1 MNKAKLYSALAMKEM
16 HVNDFLKELNNHG
29 LKLSE
34 SAYYSRI
41 RGEQEFDIK
50 EIKTIV
56 KVLNLTR
63 EEMNDIFLENWCP
76 KRHLRR
82 HKQMQALQT
91 FNFEE
96 LPVRTLTVD
105 NEPYFV
111 GKDVAE
117 ILGYSNTRDALSK
130 HVDEDD
136 KEILTSR
143 NTTLENLPNR
153 GLTAVNESGLYSLIF
168 SSKLESAKR
177 FKRWVTSDVLP
188 AIRKH
193 GIYATDSVIENTL
206 NNPDYIINIL
216 TEYKK
221 EKEQNLLLQQE
232 MGELK
237 PKADY
242 VDEILKST
250 GTLATTQIAADYG
263 ISAQKLN
270 KLLHEARLQRKVNK
284 QWVLYSEHMG
294 KSYTESDTIPIV
306 RSDGREDTV
315 LQTRWTQKGR
325 LKIHEIMTEF
335 GYEANVTA

>member
-1 MNKAKLYSALAMKEM
+1 
-16 HVNDFLKELNNHG
+16 
-29 LKLSE
+29 
-34 SAYYSRI
+34 
-41 RGEQEFDIK
+41 
-50 EIKTIV
+50 
-56 KVLNLTR
+56 
-63 EEMNDIFLENWCP
+63 
-76 KRHLRR
+76 
-82 HKQMQALQT
+82 MQALQT

>member
-1 MNKAKLYSALAMKEM
+1 
-16 HVNDFLKELNNHG
+16 
-29 LKLSE
+29 
-34 SAYYSRI
+34 
-41 RGEQEFDIK
+41 
-50 EIKTIV
+50 
-56 KVLNLTR
+56 
-63 EEMNDIFLENWCP
+63 
-76 KRHLRR
+76 
-82 HKQMQALQT
+82 MQALQT

-306 RSDGREDTV
+306 RSDGREYEIYMTREECLEDT
-315 LQTRWTQKGR
+315 L
-325 LKIHEIMTEF
+325 IEITKLLEAINF
-335 GYEANVTA
+335 GFY

>member
-1 MNKAKLYSALAMKEM
+1 
-16 HVNDFLKELNNHG
+16 
-29 LKLSE
+29 
-34 SAYYSRI
+34 
-41 RGEQEFDIK
+41 
-50 EIKTIV
+50 
-56 KVLNLTR
+56 
-63 EEMNDIFLENWCP
+63 
-76 KRHLRR
+76 
-82 HKQMQALQT
+82 MQDLQV

-96 LPVRTLTVD
+96 LLVRKIEV
-105 NEPYFV
+105 NGEPYFL

-117 ILGYSNTRDALSK
+117 ILGYTRTDNAIRN
-130 HVDEDD
+130 HVDNED
-136 KEILTSR
+136 KLTHQLSASGQKR
-143 NTTLENLPNR
+143 NMVI
-153 GLTAVNESGLYSLIF
+153 VNESGLYSLIF
-168 SSKLESAKR
+168 DAAKQSKNEEIRKKAKR
-177 FKRWVTSDVLP
+177 FKRWVTEDVLP
-188 AIRKH
+188 SIRKH
-193 GIYATDSVIENTL
+193 GVYATDDVIENTL
-206 NNPDYIINIL
+206 NNPDYIINVL

-221 EKEQNLLLQQE
+221 EKEQKLLLQQE
-232 MGELK
+232 IGELK

-325 LKIHEIMTEF
+325 LKIHEIMTDF
-335 GYEANVTA
+335 GYEANVTV

>member
-1 MNKAKLYSALAMKEM
+1 MQ
-16 HVNDFLKELNNHG
+16 ELQ
-29 LKLSE
+29 
-34 SAYYSRI
+34 I
-41 RGEQEFDIK
+41 
-50 EIKTIV
+50 
-56 KVLNLTR
+56 
-63 EEMNDIFLENWCP
+63 
-76 KRHLRR
+76 
-82 HKQMQALQT
+82 

-105 NEPYFV
+105 DEPYFV
-111 GKDVAE
+111 GNDVAQ
-117 ILGYSNTRDALSK
+117 ILGYEDYRGAINKKVDA
-130 HVDEDD
+130 EDKLRSQID
-136 KEILTSR
+136 YAGQKRSV
-143 NTTLENLPNR
+143 TLI
-153 GLTAVNESGLYSLIF
+153 NESGLYSLIF

-177 FKRWVTSDVLP
+177 FKRWVTSEVLP
-188 AIRKH
+188 VIRKH
-193 GIYATDSVIENTL
+193 GIYATDSVIEQTIQ
-206 NNPDYIINIL
+206 NPDYIITVL

-232 MGELK
+232 IGELK

-325 LKIHEIMTEF
+325 LKIHEIMTDF
-335 GYEANVTA
+335 GYEANLGGV

>member
-1 MNKAKLYSALAMKEM
+1 
-16 HVNDFLKELNNHG
+16 
-29 LKLSE
+29 
-34 SAYYSRI
+34 
-41 RGEQEFDIK
+41 
-50 EIKTIV
+50 
-56 KVLNLTR
+56 
-63 EEMNDIFLENWCP
+63 
-76 KRHLRR
+76 
-82 HKQMQALQT
+82 MQALQR
-91 FNFEE
+91 FQNSQFGD
-96 LPVRTLTVD
+96 L
-105 NEPYFV
+105 
-111 GKDVAE
+111 
-117 ILGYSNTRDALSK
+117 
-130 HVDEDD
+130 
-136 KEILTSR
+136 EILTIEGKQWFPAINVAETLGYTNPRKAIRDHAKERGVTIRSVIDSLGRNQNKKFIDEGNLYRLISR
-143 NTTLENLPNR
+143 
-153 GLTAVNESGLYSLIF
+153 
-168 SSKLESAKR
+168 SKLPQAEQ
-177 FKRWVTSDVLP
+177 FEEWVFDDVLP

-193 GIYATDSVIENTL
+193 GIYATDNVIEQTL
-206 NNPDYIINIL
+206 KDPDYIITVL

-232 MGELK
+232 IGELK

-294 KSYTESDTIPIV
+294 KSYTESDTIAIV

-335 GYEANVTA
+335 GYEANLGGA

>member
-1 MNKAKLYSALAMKEM
+1 
-16 HVNDFLKELNNHG
+16 
-29 LKLSE
+29 
-34 SAYYSRI
+34 
-41 RGEQEFDIK
+41 
-50 EIKTIV
+50 
-56 KVLNLTR
+56 
-63 EEMNDIFLENWCP
+63 
-76 KRHLRR
+76 
-82 HKQMQALQT
+82 MQALQT

-96 LPVRTLTVD
+96 LPVRTLEVD
-105 NEPYFV
+105 GEPYFI
-111 GKDVAE
+111 GKDVAD
-117 ILGYSNTRDALSK
+117 ILGYANGRDALSK

-136 KEILTSR
+136 KKVLTSR

-193 GIYATDSVIENTL
+193 GIYATDNVIEQTL
-206 NNPDYIINIL
+206 KDPDYIITVL

-232 MGELK
+232 IGELK

-284 QWVLYSEHMG
+284 QWVLYSENMG
-294 KSYTESDTIPIV
+294 KSYTDSDTITIV

-335 GYEANVTA
+335 GYEANLGGA

>member
-1 MNKAKLYSALAMKEM
+1 
-16 HVNDFLKELNNHG
+16 
-29 LKLSE
+29 
-34 SAYYSRI
+34 
-41 RGEQEFDIK
+41 
-50 EIKTIV
+50 
-56 KVLNLTR
+56 
-63 EEMNDIFLENWCP
+63 
-76 KRHLRR
+76 
-82 HKQMQALQT
+82 MQALQT

-206 NNPDYIINIL
+206 NNPDYIITVL

-232 MGELK
+232 IGELK

>member
-1 MNKAKLYSALAMKEM
+1 
-16 HVNDFLKELNNHG
+16 
-29 LKLSE
+29 
-34 SAYYSRI
+34 
-41 RGEQEFDIK
+41 
-50 EIKTIV
+50 
-56 KVLNLTR
+56 
-63 EEMNDIFLENWCP
+63 
-76 KRHLRR
+76 
-82 HKQMQALQT
+82 MQALQT

-96 LPVRTLTVD
+96 LPVRTLEVD
-105 NEPYFV
+105 GEPYFI
-111 GKDVAE
+111 GKDVAD
-117 ILGYSNTRDALSK
+117 ILGYANGRDALSK

-136 KEILTSR
+136 KKVLTSR

-193 GIYATDSVIENTL
+193 GIYATDNVIEQTL
-206 NNPDYIINIL
+206 KDPDYIITVL

-232 MGELK
+232 IGELK

>member
-1 MNKAKLYSALAMKEM
+1 
-16 HVNDFLKELNNHG
+16 
-29 LKLSE
+29 
-34 SAYYSRI
+34 
-41 RGEQEFDIK
+41 
-50 EIKTIV
+50 
-56 KVLNLTR
+56 
-63 EEMNDIFLENWCP
+63 
-76 KRHLRR
+76 
-82 HKQMQALQT
+82 MQDLQV

-105 NEPYFV
+105 DEPYFV
-111 GKDVAE
+111 GNDVAQ
-117 ILGYSNTRDALSK
+117 ILGYEDYRGAINK
-130 HVDEDD
+130 KVDTEDKLRSQID
-136 KEILTSR
+136 YVGQKRSV
-143 NTTLENLPNR
+143 TLI
-153 GLTAVNESGLYSLIF
+153 NESGLYSLIF

-177 FKRWVTSDVLP
+177 FKRWVTSEVLP

-193 GIYATDSVIENTL
+193 GIYATDNVIEQTIQ
-206 NNPDYIINIL
+206 NPDYIITVL

-232 MGELK
+232 IGELK

-250 GTLATTQIAADYG
+250 GTLATTQITADYG

-325 LKIHEIMTEF
+325 LKIHEIMTDF
-335 GYEANVTA
+335 GYEANLGG

>member
-1 MNKAKLYSALAMKEM
+1 
-16 HVNDFLKELNNHG
+16 
-29 LKLSE
+29 
-34 SAYYSRI
+34 
-41 RGEQEFDIK
+41 
-50 EIKTIV
+50 
-56 KVLNLTR
+56 
-63 EEMNDIFLENWCP
+63 
-76 KRHLRR
+76 
-82 HKQMQALQT
+82 MQALQT

-96 LPVRTLTVD
+96 LPVRTLEVD
-105 NEPYFV
+105 GEPYFI
-111 GKDVAE
+111 GKDVAD
-117 ILGYSNTRDALSK
+117 ILGYANGRDALSK

-136 KEILTSR
+136 KKVLTSR

-188 AIRKH
+188 AIRKY
-193 GIYATDSVIENTL
+193 GIYATDNVIEQTL
-206 NNPDYIINIL
+206 KDPDYIITVL

-232 MGELK
+232 IGELK

-284 QWVLYSEHMG
+284 QWVLYTEHMG
-294 KSYTESDTIPIV
+294 KSYTDSDTITIV

-335 GYEANVTA
+335 GYEANLGGA